1 MICALTAFAQMAL
14 RQDAGQMEGSKHVRM
29 GVTLIPPL
37 NLGKGMLI
45 DVTHPPYL
53 PRKLRKSEN
62 AKLEVSLKY
71 MLTCEQTNF
80 HHFTLG

>member
-1 MICALTAFAQMAL
+1 MLCALTAFARMAL

-45 DVTHPPYL
+45 DVAHQTYL
-53 PRKLRKSEN
+53 SRKLRTSKN
-62 AKLEVSLKY
+62 AELYRSLC
-71 MLTCEQTNF
+71 LSRC
-80 HHFTLG
+80 H